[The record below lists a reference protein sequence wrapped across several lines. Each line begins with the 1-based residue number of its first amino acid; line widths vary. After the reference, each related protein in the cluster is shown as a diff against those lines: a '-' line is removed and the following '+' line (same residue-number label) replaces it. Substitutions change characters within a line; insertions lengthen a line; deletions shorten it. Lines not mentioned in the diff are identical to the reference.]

1 MNTVYFNM
9 NFSSNEL
16 AAWIQAI
23 GSIIAVFIAMWIP
36 YKTNKSLILDQKLKI
51 ELRRKNTLLLGRV
64 EHYNL
69 SQI

>member
-36 YKTNKSLILDQKLKI
+36 YKTNKSLIL
-51 ELRRKNTLLLGRV
+51 GSV
-64 EHYNL
+64 EHLNGL
-69 SQI
+69 DRER